1 MPEHIHANE
10 WPSFKTLTLVP
21 VKLRLLGILTII
33 YPLFK

>member
-10 WPSFKTLTLVP
+10 WHSFKTLTFVP
-21 VKLRLLGILTII
+21 VKRGLLGILTII